1 MINKKQSGFTLI
13 EILLIVTIFIIIL
26 SSAVSLGTEEI
37 IENDLIAKS
46 LEVSDL
52 VEKARN
58 NSAVGFR
65 NDVWSI
71 KVLDSD
77 AFKKLRGK
85 HNFRGNYVFA
95 SPHGLVVYN
104 PATDGSPRRMFSA
117 AYSVRA
123 LDALLSEEGKI
134 GEKILDA
141 RAKGKGKIHMTDRR
155 ISDKLIKGCL
165 KSFSCFK
172 GSTKSRFDSDAY
184 HERVR
189 AVMPVYLD
197 PLRFPWTFEIDSLDK
212 PAQKR
217 VKLTKDEEEQAFL
230 YRDRLWFDFKGFLT
244 SYVSGDQVD
253 ENLINNRL
261 SQINDANNELVVANL
276 PLCLAMYKSG
286 KFNTFPGIGYE
297 EFLSEAH
304 IKLINSVECFDVSR
318 GFRFSTYACR
328 GILQG
333 LRRLAGKHITKN
345 ERNSP
350 LYDDEGIEDIPI
362 EYLQNMVI
370 EEDLETL
377 RAIDVT
383 TNYFETL
390 YGREGTTLVDPGIST
405 DDLFV

>member
-1 MINKKQSGFTLI
+1 MTTRSTAYGKL
-13 EILLIVTIFIIIL
+13 
-26 SSAVSLGTEEI
+26 
-37 IENDLIAKS
+37 
-46 LEVSDL
+46 
-52 VEKARN
+52 
-58 NSAVGFR
+58 
-65 NDVWSI
+65 

-377 RAIDVT
+377 RGAMNAAGVLTPLEKSILVQRFGLGEGNENEKEKILKEIGVNHKLT
-383 TNYFETL
+383 TERVRQIQMMAQKKL
-390 YGREGTTLVDPGIST
+390 RRVLEARV
-405 DDLFV
+405 